1 MRTIRDSIPMP
12 TDETILQKIIP
23 QGDIVKYLDGT
34 YTDVRGY
41 ITKAPD
47 AKQLI
52 TYDDI
57 YRALGL
63 NYDGSLFNPATDE
76 YVGAIRFK
84 PSDLSN
90 IEIPYGPAM
99 GGNVPDGPPFRG
111 NGYTVGMDGYVIP
124 EYKVAVGE
132 FLKLYDGAE
141 LYTITREG
149 LERLVAIYS
158 EKAGKFIG
166 LMD

>member
-47 AKQLI
+47 VKQLI

-63 NYDGSLFNPATDE
+63 NYDD
-76 YVGAIRFK
+76 
-84 PSDLSN
+84 SN
-90 IEIPYGPAM
+90 KRNNSKCRYRRVL
-99 GGNVPDGPPFRG
+99 N
-111 NGYTVGMDGYVIP
+111 
-124 EYKVAVGE
+124 
-132 FLKLYDGAE
+132 
-141 LYTITREG
+141 
-149 LERLVAIYS
+149 
-158 EKAGKFIG
+158 EKK
-166 LMD
+166 